1 MPIISIHRRHGR
13 HPRGQGAVADDPPK
27 RLRRFVVKR
36 VPYPFLV
43 AAVTFVTLVASAGVL
58 SVATMYV
65 RPFENEFGW
74 SAGQIAVAQALQ
86 IALFGLT
93 GPFAAAAMERYGV
106 RRTIACALGLL
117 ALASL
122 GVTRVTA
129 LWQLLP
135 WAAVVGVGAGAISL
149 TLGATIANRW
159 FIARRGAVLG
169 FFTAGNATG
178 QLLFL
183 PMFGALIEHQGWR
196 PCAYILAAI
205 TLPLAPLFW
214 FAMRERPVDVGIPPW
229 GGTAVEPAPTGV
241 RNPLVEAFRTLQLA
255 SRSRT
260 FWLLAAS
267 FFICGAS
274 TNGLIGAHLIPAC
287 GDRGIPPTHAA
298 GLLAAMGLFDL
309 VGTTTS
315 GWLSDRYDSRRLLF
329 WYYGLRG
336 LSLLFLPFA
345 FGSGMLGLPVFAVFY
360 GLDWVAT
367 VPPTVR
373 LATLAFGRTRA
384 PVVFGWIAT
393 AHQLGAATTALATG
407 WSRTALGTY
416 DDAFLI
422 SGLLC
427 LVGSA
432 LVLSIARRP
441 PLEPAFAALAT

>member
-1 MPIISIHRRHGR
+1 MPLVPSHLPKGR
-13 HPRGQGAVADDPPK
+13 LPK
-27 RLRRFVVKR
+27 RVQFAGANASQLREPVFKR
-36 VPYPFLV
+36 LPYPFLV
-43 AAVTFVTLVASAGVL
+43 AAVTFVTLVAAAGVL
-58 SVATMYV
+58 SVPTMYV
-65 RPFENEFGW
+65 RPFESEFGW
-74 SAGQIAVAQALQ
+74 SAGQVSMAQALQ

-106 RRTIACALGLL
+106 RKTIACALGVL
-117 ALASL
+117 AIASL
-122 GVTRVTA
+122 SVTRVTA

-135 WAAVVGVGAGAISL
+135 WAAVVGVGAGTIAL

-159 FIARRGAVLG
+159 FLAQRGTVLG
-169 FFTAGNATG
+169 LFTAGNATG
-178 QLLFL
+178 QLVFL

-196 PCAYILAAI
+196 PCAYILAALTFSFI
-205 TLPLAPLFW
+205 PFFW
-214 FAMRERPVDVGIPPW
+214 LAMRERPVDAGIPPW
-229 GGTAVEPAPTGV
+229 GGTAIEPAPTHT
-241 RNPLVEAFRTLQLA
+241 RNPLAEAFRTLRQA

-260 FWLLAAS
+260 FWLLAGS

-274 TNGLIGAHLIPAC
+274 TNGLIGAHLVPAC
-287 GDRGIPPTHAA
+287 GDRGIPETRAA
-298 GLLAAMGLFDL
+298 GLLALMGLFDL
-309 VGTTTS
+309 IGTTMS
-315 GWLSDRYDSRRLLF
+315 GWLSDRCDSRWLLF

-360 GLDWVAT
+360 GLDWIAT

-373 LATLAFGRTRA
+373 LATLAFGRERA

-393 AHQLGAATTALATG
+393 AHQLGAACTALAAG

-416 DDAFLI
+416 DDAFLT

-427 LVGSA
+427 LVGST

-441 PLEPAFAALAT
+441 PLEPAFATALAT